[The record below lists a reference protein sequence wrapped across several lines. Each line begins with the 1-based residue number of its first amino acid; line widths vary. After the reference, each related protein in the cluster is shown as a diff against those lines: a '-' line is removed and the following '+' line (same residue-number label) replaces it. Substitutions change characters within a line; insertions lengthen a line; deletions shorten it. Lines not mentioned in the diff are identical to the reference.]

1 MATATCEQVPQKEGK
16 KRTPMGTIL
25 LLGLFILFVLML
37 LAALVYSMVRL
48 MNNARTRDDVTTGDD
63 REQRLLKASILHAIF
78 RGGR

>member
-1 MATATCEQVPQKEGK
+1 
-16 KRTPMGTIL
+16 MGTIL

-48 MNNARTRDDVTTGDD
+48 MNTARTRDDVTTDDD
-63 REQRLLKASILHAIF
+63 RQQRFLKASILHSIF

>member
-1 MATATCEQVPQKEGK
+1 
-16 KRTPMGTIL
+16 MGTIL